1 MKKEIPQD
9 ITFKSYIIL
18 IISIVFL
25 ISGYLIMSFGDR
37 TVSIIL
43 LMIAYIVLIPISLFI
58 KAKKKSKH
66 E

>member
-58 KAKKKSKH
+58 QEKKKSKH